1 MKYSVTCTRGAD
13 GELAAIWIAADD
25 RGAVT
30 TAAQEIERVLADAPL
45 SHGESRE
52 PNLRILF
59 VPPLGV
65 RYLVEPVDL
74 RVVIVQFWTF

>member
-1 MKYSVTCTRGAD
+1 MKYSVMCTQAAD

-30 TAAQEIERVLADAPL
+30 TAAREIERLLADAPL

-52 PNLRILF
+52 PKLRIFF
-59 VPPLGV
+59 VSPLGV
-65 RYLVEPVDL
+65 RYLVEPDDL
-74 RVVIVQFWTF
+74 QVVIVQFWTF

>member
-1 MKYSVTCTRGAD
+1 VKYSVSCAQVAD

-30 TAAQEIERVLADAPL
+30 NAAQAIERLLADAPL

-52 PNLRILF
+52 PKTRIFF
-59 VPPLGV
+59 VPPLDV
-65 RYLVEPVDL
+65 RYLVEPDDL
-74 RVVIVQFWTF
+74 RVVIV

>member
-1 MKYSVTCTRGAD
+1 MCTQAAD

-30 TAAQEIERVLADAPL
+30 TAAREIERLLADAPL

-52 PNLRILF
+52 PKLRIFF
-59 VPPLGV
+59 VSPLGV
-65 RYLVEPVDL
+65 RYLVEPDDL
-74 RVVIVQFWTF
+74 QVVIVQFWTF